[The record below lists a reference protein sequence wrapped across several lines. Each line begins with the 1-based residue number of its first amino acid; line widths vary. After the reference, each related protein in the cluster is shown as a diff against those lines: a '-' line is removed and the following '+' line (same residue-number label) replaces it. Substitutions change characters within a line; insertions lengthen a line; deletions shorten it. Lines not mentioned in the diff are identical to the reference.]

1 MEDSHNES
9 NAHHK
14 NGRRRYPLK
23 WYLFHAARFLYATG
37 QRWSSSINNDP
48 LVEDDGGPQLLCY
61 PPNIFVRP
69 IDTDCLLGCG
79 FFSTFAALPNVSNAR
94 PNGASPRKNT
104 MKKTER
110 ISTANY
116 EDEDKR
122 CRFQQTGFHFYPA
135 DEKQTHHGE
144 MANTVF
150 E

>member
-1 MEDSHNES
+1 MGNSAGSGGQSLSVDLILRVKGVHWSHVISDSS
-9 NAHHK
+9 
-14 NGRRRYPLK
+14 
-23 WYLFHAARFLYATG
+23 
-37 QRWSSSINNDP
+37 
-48 LVEDDGGPQLLCY
+48 GPQLLCY